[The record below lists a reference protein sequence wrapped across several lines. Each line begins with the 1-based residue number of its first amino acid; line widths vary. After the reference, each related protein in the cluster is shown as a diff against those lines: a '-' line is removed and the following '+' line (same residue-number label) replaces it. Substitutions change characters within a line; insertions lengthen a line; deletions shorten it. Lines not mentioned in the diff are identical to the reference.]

1 MRILQVN
8 KFHYPRGG
16 ADKYFLELSEALA
29 KAGHEVAVFSMKHP
43 KNQPTPYAKYFV
55 SRLSFNE
62 GNLIDKLKTPGR
74 VIYSLEAK
82 RKFKKLVTDFKPDL
96 IHIHNIYHIKHIVGI
111 K

>member
-16 ADKYFLELSEALA
+16 ADKYYLELGRALEAN
-29 KAGHEVAVFSMKHP
+29 GHQVAYFSMEHP
-43 KNQPTPYAKYFV
+43 KNVPSQWSKYFV

-62 GNLIDKLKTPGR
+62 ANFLDKLKTPGR

-82 RKFKKLVTDFKPDL
+82 KKFTLIIKDFSQTSSIFIIFITSFLPL
-96 IHIHNIYHIKHIVGI
+96 F
-111 K
+111 